1 MKMAWI
7 RRDWTPEAADHWS
20 REDWIAAALSVAS
33 YLTLILG
40 SALTLLAQPLGYL
53 ILGAS
58 LVTTLLLYY
67 VIDPKLRAV
76 STDYESKQKEYLARI
91 EGLTRWKRPE

>member
-1 MKMAWI
+1 MPWI
-7 RRDWTPEAADHWS
+7 RREWTPEAADHWS

-40 SALTLLAQPLGYL
+40 SALTLLAMPVGYV
-53 ILGAS
+53 ILGTS
-58 LVTTLLLYY
+58 ILLTLLLYY

-76 STDYESKQKEYLARI
+76 SADYESKQKEYLARL
-91 EGLTRWKRPE
+91 EQLTRWKKPE